1 MTILTRRN
9 WCGGCGGGGGRP
21 AGTSRPRRVGRGGGV
36 DPLLGRGVGLTPE
49 LRGDMGVGG
58 GGGGGVEG
66 GVAPVVLVE
75 LLQHYL

>member
-1 MTILTRRN
+1 M
-9 WCGGCGGGGGRP
+9 
-21 AGTSRPRRVGRGGGV
+21 GRGGGV

-75 LLQHYL
+75 LLQHHL